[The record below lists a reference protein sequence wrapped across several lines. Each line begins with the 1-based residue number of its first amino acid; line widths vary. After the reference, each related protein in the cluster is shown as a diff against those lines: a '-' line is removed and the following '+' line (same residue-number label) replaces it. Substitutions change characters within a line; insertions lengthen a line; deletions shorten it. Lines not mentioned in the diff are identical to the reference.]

1 MDEETKKALKTEIL
15 SDFYAE
21 FEKVI
26 STEEF
31 QELDKEYR
39 ELKKIE
45 RKKVKK
51 SAELETQKEISKPE
65 VEKLDRR
72 LFEIVNSAMKLEDD
86 SRLKIIKSK
95 KLNKAKEEWN
105 ILESKLNEILD
116 RIMKLHKEEVEL
128 A

>member
-116 RIMKLHKEEVEL
+116 RIMKLHKSQ
-128 A
+128 